1 MSELAELYQQVI
13 LDASRRRHGEGELDP
28 FDCEHFEKNPS
39 CGDELRVRLRL
50 SGTGEDAVIDEIGWV
65 GDGCSISMAST
76 SIAVDQLRGRSVAE
90 AREAIAAMR
99 DMMRSRGKLSY
110 DEDSR
115 EAELLGD
122 AVAFEGTAKYVMR
135 VKCAMLAWV
144 AVEAALQD
152 HLSQ

>member
-1 MSELAELYQQVI
+1 MSGLEELYQQVI
-13 LDASRRRHGEGELDP
+13 LDASRQRRGEGELEP

-39 CGDELRVRLRL
+39 CGDELRVRLRF
-50 SGTGEDAVIDEIGWV
+50 SGSGEDAVIDEIGWM

-76 SIAVDQLRGRSVAE
+76 SIAVEQLQGRTITE

-99 DMMRSRGKLSY
+99 QMMRSRGKISY

-144 AVEAALQD
+144 AVEAALRD
-152 HLSQ
+152 HKSQ